1 MDREMKITTKTTSSV
16 ASLAAPSPSSKL
28 ARSTVPIADTLQSVP
43 GYPDKLK
50 IYRITASSLWQV
62 RCYQDGKQVKR
73 STGQTDKREALK
85 FAKTFYEQLIFNKLN
100 GVALTKKS
108 RFDICAKGMMEMQ
121 AARVIRNEISEQAH
135 RNDQYFLDSKV
146 LPEFREFDVAEI
158 SYEKLDNFVAKIGV
172 DLASSSIQRYLGLI
186 RKVLDYALNRHLL
199 QTLPKFPKIP
209 KRDEPR
215 GWFTPSEYDILLK
228 RAWHLVGTEY
238 VMRAEPKAG
247 QKQGNVVRRLKF
259 TSELPFMI
267 EFMVNSF
274 IRPTDLKN
282 MQHKHVEIMR
292 QNHTYL
298 RLTLPE
304 SKSHDKPIAT
314 LEKAVDAYE
323 KMKAAHAEDE
333 LAEADHYVFMPEFT
347 NRDTAL
353 RRLQQQ
359 FNYLLDDLGFKQ
371 GPRGEERTIYSL
383 RHTCIMHRLLEG
395 DNIDLLTLAR
405 NARTSV
411 EMIERFYASQLT
423 GEMNID
429 TLQSVRGKSKEL
441 KIVAPR
447 KDDIKLKVQ
456 SGIVTLDLPATTN
469 PPLALD

>member
-1 MDREMKITTKTTSSV
+1 MTITTKAAAIVATLATSS
-16 ASLAAPSPSSKL
+16 SSK
-28 ARSTVPIADTLQSVP
+28 ASRTVPIASTLQSVP
-43 GYPDKLK
+43 GLPDKVK
-50 IYRITASSLWQV
+50 IYQIAASKFWQV
-62 RCYQDGKQVKR
+62 RCYENGKTIKR
-73 STGQTDKREALK
+73 STGHTDKREAFK
-85 FAKTFYEQLIFNKLN
+85 FAKALYDQILLNRIN

-121 AARVIRNEISEQAH
+121 ASRVIRNEISGLAH

-146 LPEFREFDVAEI
+146 LPEFRELDVAEI
-158 SYEKLDNFVAKIGV
+158 SYEKLENFVAKIGN

-186 RKVLDYALNRHLL
+186 RKVLDYALNRSLL
-199 QTLPKFPKIP
+199 QAMPNFPKIP

-215 GWFTPSEYDILLK
+215 GWFTKTEYGALVK
-228 RAWHLVGTEY
+228 RAWELVGTEH
-238 VMRAEPKAG
+238 VLRAEPRG
-247 QKQGNVVRRLKF
+247 EQKQGNVVRHLKF
-259 TSELPFMI
+259 TSELPYMI

-282 MQHKHVEIMR
+282 MQHKHVEIVR
-292 QNHTYL
+292 ENHTYL

-304 SKSHDKPIAT
+304 SKGHGKPIAT
-314 LEKAVDAYE
+314 LEKAVDVYE
-323 KMKAAHAEDE
+323 NLKAANTEDE

-347 NRDTAL
+347 NRETAL

-359 FNYLLDDLGFKQ
+359 FNYLLDDLDFKQ

-383 RHTCIMHRLLEG
+383 RHTCIMHRLLDA

-429 TLQSVRGKSKEL
+429 SLQSMRT
-441 KIVAPR
+441 R
-447 KDDIKLKVQ
+447 KGLQLATSSARDIPLKVQ
-456 SGIVTLDLPATTN
+456 SGTITLDLP
-469 PPLALD
+469 PPSSTQRDLN